1 MATKTSSK
9 TAMRKPAADADA
21 RKTTARKPAAAPK
34 TKLLKKELKRE
45 AAPEHA
51 HAVVPAKSRTLPPKA
66 ELRTTPPPGRESES
80 VSLIDR
86 KKPRKKAED
95 GEVKTKRDVLPPISR
110 IRASL
115 EAPAVTP
122 KPAAT
127 GKPVVAQAAP
137 TQAPGVVTTDAPPK
151 ALEATLPPTEAEAT
165 AQKIILIKPPI
176 VVKQLATELGL
187 KPHQLIAELM
197 THNIFA
203 NINQTIEPDIA
214 AKIAENHGFV
224 LEKERREKGAGVHK
238 VEQPVIAPPPPVI
251 EKEEELKP
259 RGPII
264 TFMGHVD
271 HGKTT
276 LLDAIRKTRVAA
288 GEAGG
293 ITQHIGAYSVKHNSA
308 TLTFIDTPGHA
319 AFTAMRAR
327 GANVT
332 DIVVLVVA
340 ADDGIMPQTVEAI
353 NHAKAAPHVKIMVAV
368 NKMDLPGANLDR
380 VKKQLQEQGLTPE
393 DWGGETIV
401 CPVSATKGT
410 GIDHLLEMMTL
421 QAEVME
427 LKASPSARPRGT
439 VIEAQ
444 VEAGRGPT
452 ATVIVQ
458 MGTLKIGDPFIC
470 GDYNGKV
477 KSLRDDR
484 GQPVKEAG
492 PSTPVK
498 VLGFTGL
505 PNAGD
510 EFLVMQSERAAKQLS
525 DERLEAKRASKLFV
539 PQRAT
544 LETLLETPEGQKVL
558 RIVLKCD
565 TQGSLEAIVGAL
577 KQIES
582 KKVSLEIIHS
592 AVGPISESDIL
603 LASASDAVVVGFN
616 VKVET
621 MAVPAAKREGVQIK
635 LYSIIYE
642 LLDQIKD
649 AMAGLLEPELRETV
663 IGHAEVKQIFQLSKG
678 MVAGCLV
685 TDGRIARAARA
696 RVLRKRQPVYDG
708 GISTLRRF
716 QDDVREARSGLE
728 CGIKLGDFGEY
739 QVGDVIECYQLEQIA
754 QKL

>member
-1 MATKTSSK
+1 MATKTKAKKAAKKSAAHKHVATHKSAPAKAKVSK
-9 TAMRKPAADADA
+9 AKVEAHPKPAH
-21 RKTTARKPAAAPK
+21 TP
-34 TKLLKKELKRE
+34 
-45 AAPEHA
+45 A
-51 HAVVPAKSRTLPPKA
+51 HAKAPVHRAADEKPHPKPGTGHRPAV
-66 ELRTTPPPGRESES
+66 ES
-80 VSLIDR
+80 VSLID
-86 KKPRKKAED
+86 KKHPQKKTAD
-95 GEVKTKRDVLPPISR
+95 GEIKKKTSVLPPISR

-115 EAPAVTP
+115 EAPT
-122 KPAAT
+122 
-127 GKPVVAQAAP
+127 
-137 TQAPGVVTTDAPPK
+137 APPK
-151 ALEATLPPTEAEAT
+151 KPEPVQPKTTADTAAAVETAAPEAEEP
-165 AQKIILIKPPI
+165 AQNVIHIKPPI
-176 VVKQLATELGL
+176 IVKQLAAELGL
-187 KPHQLIAELM
+187 KPHQVIAELM
-197 THNIFA
+197 NFNIFA

-214 AKIAENHGFV
+214 SKIAENHGFV

-238 VEQPVIAPPPPVI
+238 VEQVVVAPPPPVI

-276 LLDAIRKTRVAA
+276 LMDAIRKTRVAA

-293 ITQHIGAYSVKHNSA
+293 ITQHIGAYTVNHNGA

-340 ADDGIMPQTVEAI
+340 ADDGLMPQTVEAI
-353 NHAKAAPHVKIMVAV
+353 NHAKAAPHVKIMVAI
-368 NKMDLPGANLDR
+368 NKIDLPSANIDR
-380 VKKQLQEQGLTPE
+380 VKKQLQEYGLTPE

-410 GIDHLLEMMTL
+410 GIDHLLEMITL
-421 QAEVME
+421 QAEVLE
-427 LKASPSARPRGT
+427 LKASPTARPRAT

-458 MGTLKIGDPFIC
+458 MGTLKVGDPFIC

-477 KSLRDDR
+477 KSLMDDR
-484 GQPVKEAG
+484 GQAIKRAG
-492 PSTPVK
+492 PSTPVR

-510 EFLVMQSERAAKQLS
+510 EFLVMESEREAKQLS
-525 DERLEAKRASKLFV
+525 DERLETKRASKLFV

-544 LETLLETPEGQKVL
+544 LESLLETAGGQKVL

-565 TQGSLEAIVGAL
+565 TQGSLEALVGAL
-577 KQIES
+577 KQIET
-582 KKVSLEIIHS
+582 KKVTLEIIHS

-603 LASASDAVVVGFN
+603 LASASDAVVIGFN
-616 VKVET
+616 VKVEA

-663 IGHAEVKQIFQLSKG
+663 IGHAEVKQVFQLSRG
-678 MVAGCLV
+678 IVAGCLV
-685 TDGRIARAARA
+685 TDGRIARAGRA
-696 RVLRKRQPVYDG
+696 RILRKRQPVYDG
-708 GISTLRRF
+708 GLSTLRRF
-716 QDDVREARSGLE
+716 QDDVKEVRSGLE
-728 CGIKLGDFGEY
+728 CGIKLGDFSEY
-739 QVGDVIECYQLEQIA
+739 QVGGIIECYQR
-754 QKL
+754 

>member
-9 TAMRKPAADADA
+9 TATRKPVARGTAA
-21 RKTTARKPAAAPK
+21 ARKPATAAKAKPPK
-34 TKLLKKELKRE
+34 QKIKEDV
-45 AAPEHA
+45 APA
-51 HAVVPAKSRTLPPKA
+51 AKSRTPPLSKPA
-66 ELRTTPPPGRESES
+66 PETARLSTHEAES

-86 KKPRKKAED
+86 KKTGKKAEA
-95 GEVKTKRDVLPPISR
+95 GEVKPKRAVLPPISR

-115 EAPAVTP
+115 ETPPTPP
-122 KPAAT
+122 KPGPSA
-127 GKPVVAQAAP
+127 KAAP
-137 TQAPGVVTTDAPPK
+137 
-151 ALEATLPPTEAEAT
+151 ESPPTEAPVAVADEQTAPDAAALAPAEEET
-165 AQKIILIKPPI
+165 SAQKVILIKPPI

-187 KPHQLIAELM
+187 KPHQIIAELM
-197 THNIFA
+197 SYNIFA

-214 AKIAENHGFV
+214 SKIAENHGFV
-224 LEKERREKGAGVHK
+224 LEKERREKGAGVHRI
-238 VEQPVIAPPPPVI
+238 EQVVVAPPPPVI
-251 EKEEELKP
+251 EKKEELKP
-259 RGPII
+259 RAPII

-276 LLDAIRKTRVAA
+276 LMDAIRKTRVAA

-293 ITQHIGAYSVKHNSA
+293 ITQHIGAYSVSHNGA

-340 ADDGIMPQTVEAI
+340 ADDGLMPQTIEAI
-353 NHAKAAPHVKIMVAV
+353 NHAKAAPHVKIMVAI
-368 NKMDLPGANLDR
+368 NKIDLPSANIDR
-380 VKKQLQEQGLTPE
+380 VKKQLQERGLSPE

-401 CPVSATKGT
+401 CLVSATKGT
-410 GIDHLLEMMTL
+410 GIDHLLEMISL

-427 LKASPSARPRGT
+427 LKASPTATARGT

-458 MGTLKIGDPFIC
+458 MGTLRIGDPFIC
-470 GDYNGKV
+470 GNYSGKV
-477 KSLRDDR
+477 KSLLDDR
-484 GQPVKEAG
+484 GKPVKEAP
-492 PSTPVK
+492 PSMPVK

-510 EFLVMQSERAAKQLS
+510 ELLVMDSERSAKTLS
-525 DERLEAKRASKLFV
+525 EERLVTKRADKLTV
-539 PQRAT
+539 PKRAT
-544 LETLLETPEGQKVL
+544 LESLLEAAGGRKVL

-565 TQGSLEAIVGAL
+565 AQGSLEALVGAL

-582 KKVSLEIIHS
+582 KKIDLEVIHS

-603 LASASDAVVVGFN
+603 LASASNAVVVGFN
-616 VKVET
+616 VKVEN
-621 MAVPAAKREGVQIK
+621 MAVSAAKSEGVQVK

-642 LLDQIKD
+642 LLDQIKE
-649 AMAGLLEPELRETV
+649 AMAGLLDPEHRETV
-663 IGHAEVKQIFQLSKG
+663 IGHAEVKQVFELSKG
-678 MVAGCLV
+678 IVAGCLV
-685 TDGRIARAARA
+685 TNGRIARAARA

-716 QDDVREARSGLE
+716 QDDVKEVRSGLE
-728 CGIKLGDFGEY
+728 CGIKLGDFNEY
-739 QVGDVIECYQLEQIA
+739 QVGDVIECYQLEAIA